1 MQAIIRQG
9 GKQYIVQEGTTL
21 TVSKINSDTKEIKPE
36 VLAIYDEKSI
46 NLGTPVVDQAEVVA
60 EIIGEKQGPKL
71 HIYKYKNKNK
81 YRRKTGH
88 RDQLSVLKIKS
99 IKL

>member
-9 GKQYIVQEGTTL
+9 GKQYLVQEGTVL
-21 TVSKINSDTKEIKPE
+21 SVFKINSEEKEIKPD
-36 VLAIYDEKSI
+36 VLAVYDEKSI
-46 NLGTPVVDQAEVVA
+46 NLGTPVVENAEVVA

-88 RDQLSVLKIKS
+88 RDQLSIIKIKS